1 MDSPLE
7 PHSVM
12 AVTRTLPAPYHT
24 LTTAISVCTSQTS
37 TSHGTGP
44 YNNQGEPSKIPAS
57 CVETMEDFY
66 RMNTQASKEAPDW
79 ATYGTG

>member
-1 MDSPLE
+1 MDSLLE
-7 PHSVM
+7 PHSEM

-44 YNNQGEPSKIPAS
+44 WQIQGGISKIPAS
-57 CVETMEDFY
+57 CVKTMEDFY
-66 RMNTQASKEAPDW
+66 HMNTRASKEAPDW